1 MRLSAG
7 DNCCPTILK
16 GAPTGPYHS
25 KGDWFTLGSGS
36 IAVGA
41 AIGSSCSGCNSSLDM
56 DLLLELVRIPLTL
69 LTSDEGELF
78 GLLADS
84 SVSNSKTIGDLTPT
98 IERGRIRRFC
108 T

>member
-1 MRLSAG
+1 M
-7 DNCCPTILK
+7 
-16 GAPTGPYHS
+16 
-25 KGDWFTLGSGS
+25 
-36 IAVGA
+36 
-41 AIGSSCSGCNSSLDM
+41 DM

-84 SVSNSKTIGDLTPT
+84 SVSNSKTIGDLTLC
-98 IERGRIRRFC
+98 RIRRFC